1 LKAGTLP
8 AAICARRRFS
18 KQEVRDMLFAG
29 APAGAT
35 ESKTG
40 LPDSTSSW
48 IDATTEKQASVTPP
62 GRVAPRS
69 LLANFRATAAFSA
82 GVRSRSGNG
91 TVPAI
96 ASP

>member
-1 LKAGTLP
+1 
-8 AAICARRRFS
+8 
-18 KQEVRDMLFAG
+18 MLFAG

-40 LPDSTSSW
+40 RPDSTSSW
-48 IDATTEKQASVTPP
+48 MEATTEKHASATPP
-62 GRVAPRS
+62 GSDAPRS
-69 LLANFRATAAFSA
+69 HLANLRATAAFSA